1 MCGPR
6 GLDLSFIGPRLTSRG
21 IGGYVRSLPGYLRLL
36 RRCINNHDVVWVKAN
51 FVAAWLALPFLCR
64 SKAFR
69 ISHQVGDPAKIAVGP
84 SLLLPA
90 IRLFASSMTR
100 LVHRVADVNV
110 FVSRQLS
117 NSYGSKSRDA
127 WICNESR
134 LRPEQVLDSG
144 SPPHNLHRPI
154 RLLYVGRFSREKGI
168 PILLRAVT
176 TLKFDYELRL
186 IGSGQQQ
193 GQLERLASELGVR
206 SKVHFLGTIS
216 WGDAL
221 FKVMQDSD
229 ILILP
234 SLTEGL
240 ALVLLEAMSQGL
252 PVVAS
257 NVGGTPEVVC
267 DEVTGLLF
275 PVGDAGALADAIS
288 RLVSD
293 DPLRIKLRT
302 NALEVARENTLDRQ
316 LCNMFVRLF
325 ARLEPAK

>member
-1 MCGPR
+1 
-6 GLDLSFIGPRLTSRG
+6 
-21 IGGYVRSLPGYLRLL
+21 
-36 RRCINNHDVVWVKAN
+36 
-51 FVAAWLALPFLCR
+51 
-64 SKAFR
+64 
-69 ISHQVGDPAKIAVGP
+69 
-84 SLLLPA
+84 
-90 IRLFASSMTR
+90 
-100 LVHRVADVNV
+100 
-110 FVSRQLS
+110 
-117 NSYGSKSRDA
+117 
-127 WICNESR
+127 
-134 LRPEQVLDSG
+134 
-144 SPPHNLHRPI
+144 
-154 RLLYVGRFSREKGI
+154 
-168 PILLRAVT
+168 
-176 TLKFDYELRL
+176 
-186 IGSGQQQ
+186 
-193 GQLERLASELGVR
+193 LERLASELGVR